1 MMQHGQEQHNNT
13 AGVEMASVATTIDEM
28 TDVNVDDLQYDG
40 TSLPYPDALRAS
52 IPMHRKRRKFLVF
65 GAGIAFVLTIF
76 LAIYIPVSRKKRS
89 QSVLSPRALQ
99 ALSYLHEYVDST
111 RLDDE
116 TSAQRKA
123 AIWIANHDSRQ
134 VPLVDDNWL
143 QRYALA
149 TLYFETSPWLDDL
162 NFLDGDK
169 SECEWN
175 KIAPFDLD
183 SYIEVGVLCDKQS
196 EVNEIRLIELGM
208 IGSVPPEIK
217 LLTSLSTVILT
228 INELTGLPSEM
239 GALSSLTALFLDFN
253 NFTAIPDSFSML
265 TNLQFFSMG
274 YNHFRGSIPTLLG
287 ALTSLRILAM
297 SNNQFSGELPTGIVK
312 LTNLTTLALD
322 DNDVEGK
329 LTVLENMTKLEL
341 LYLEDNAF
349 SGSIDN
355 NFLSNLKSLHTLDL
369 SNNFFGGSFAK
380 GLLERENLT
389 ILDLSH
395 NSLSGKLHSDIPPTT
410 GLKFLALQNNYFS
423 GMLPANIS
431 NLVSLT
437 HLDLSQNVLTGTL
450 PNTLGL
456 MTNLEYLFV
465 ADNLNLINGTI
476 PQWIGNLTK
485 LKELSL
491 KLTHRTGTIPDLLGN
506 LTNLILLDLD
516 QNSLTGSLPK
526 SLGKLSNLYF
536 LLVNRN
542 KLNGTVPTSLSS
554 LQSLTM
560 LLLDQNNITNT
571 SEFCN
576 SLTVT
581 PIVLWADCGISCNC
595 CTECCE
601 SSRVN
606 CTDSEL
612 LAGYNPIW
620 ENNYTRVEYNFS
632 KKDNLI
638 FVPKGFVP
646 VD

>member
-1 MMQHGQEQHNNT
+1 MMQHEQEQHNST

-52 IPMHRKRRKFLVF
+52 IPIHRKRRKFLVF

-89 QSVLSPRALQ
+89 SSAILSIRTLQ
-99 ALSYLHEYVDST
+99 ALSYLRSYVDST
-111 RLDDE
+111 LLDDE

-123 AIWIANHDSRQ
+123 AIWIANDDTRQ
-134 VPLVDDNWL
+134 VPLVNDNWL

-175 KIAPFDLD
+175 KLDRFDAET
-183 SYIEVGVLCDKQS
+183 YIEVGILCDKQS
-196 EVNEIRLIELGM
+196 EVNEIRLIGLDM

-217 LLTSLSTVILT
+217 LLTSLSTVILAS
-228 INELTGLPSEM
+228 NQLTDLPSEM
-239 GALSSLTALFLDFN
+239 GTLSSLTTLFLDYN
-253 NFTAIPDSFSML
+253 YFTTIPDSFSML

-274 YNHFRGSIPTLLG
+274 YNHFQGNIPTLFG
-287 ALTSLRILAM
+287 ALTSLRILFM
-297 SNNQFSGELPTGIVK
+297 SNNKFSGELPTG
-312 LTNLTTLALD
+312 LAQLSHLTTLALD
-322 DNDVEGK
+322 DNDVEGE

-349 SGSIDN
+349 SGSIDD
-355 NFLSNLKSLHTLDL
+355 NFLSKLKSLHTLDL
-369 SNNFFGGSFAK
+369 SNNFFKGFLTQ
-380 GLLERENLT
+380 GLLRKENLT

-395 NSLSGKLHSDIPPTT
+395 NSLSGILPLDIPPTT
-410 GLKFLALQNNYFS
+410 GLKFLALQNNYLG

-437 HLDLSQNVLTGTL
+437 HLDLSQTSLTGTL

-465 ADNLNLINGTI
+465 AKNLELSNGTI

-491 KLTHRTGTIPDLLGN
+491 KLTRRTGTIPDLLGN

-526 SLGKLSNLYF
+526 SLGKLSNLHF

-542 KLNGTVPTSLSS
+542 KLNGTVPMSLST
-554 LQSLTM
+554 LPLLTM
-560 LLLDQNNITNT
+560 VLLDQNNITNT

-576 SLTVT
+576 SLIAT
-581 PIVLWADCGISCNC
+581 PLVLWADCGISCNC

-612 LAGYNPIW
+612 LADYNPIW
-620 ENNYTRVEYNFS
+620 ENNYTRVEFNFS
-632 KKDNLI
+632 QTDNLI
-638 FVPKGFVP
+638 FVP